1 MGDAECARDGL
12 LVLDRTATIETCMNN
27 NDCLFRETIFDI
39 KPWPLTFVSL
49 SPMRAMLMTE
59 RGGPEVLRL
68 GEMPD
73 LEPGADE
80 VLVRV
85 RATALNHLDVWVR
98 KGAASPKL
106 PLPHLLGCD
115 VAGEVVAFGP
125 RVLEDVPGMQGSSVD
140 TLAVGARVVVNPGLS
155 CGRCRRCLSGR
166 DNLCASYRI
175 IGEHVHGGYAEFV
188 RVPRAN
194 LVPIPDS
201 LEFSKA
207 ATIPLAALTAWQMV
221 VDKARVQ
228 PGERVL
234 VMAAGSGVSSWAIQM
249 VKLFGGTVIAT
260 ASSDDKLERAKSLG
274 ADFTINYASEDYV
287 KRVKALTDGEG
298 VEVAL
303 DHTGMDNW
311 PKTIRALAWGGRL
324 VTCGATSGNEAVTP
338 LAHVFFRQLEI
349 LGSTMG
355 SKADLFKIVEFVRQG
370 RLQPVVDRVMP
381 LDVAADAHRLMES
394 RAFFGKIVLEV

>member
-155 CGRCRRCLSGR
+155 CGRCRRGR
-166 DNLCASYRI
+166 R
-175 IGEHVHGGYAEFV
+175 
-188 RVPRAN
+188 
-194 LVPIPDS
+194 
-201 LEFSKA
+201 
-207 ATIPLAALTAWQMV
+207 T
-221 VDKARVQ
+221 
-228 PGERVL
+228 
-234 VMAAGSGVSSWAIQM
+234 SSRPA
-249 VKLFGGTVIAT
+249 
-260 ASSDDKLERAKSLG
+260 
-274 ADFTINYASEDYV
+274 
-287 KRVKALTDGEG
+287 
-298 VEVAL
+298 
-303 DHTGMDNW
+303 
-311 PKTIRALAWGGRL
+311 
-324 VTCGATSGNEAVTP
+324 
-338 LAHVFFRQLEI
+338 
-349 LGSTMG
+349 
-355 SKADLFKIVEFVRQG
+355 
-370 RLQPVVDRVMP
+370 
-381 LDVAADAHRLMES
+381 
-394 RAFFGKIVLEV
+394 